1 MKLLQLLWLV
11 LFVLLLAA
19 CDTKPKLS
27 PLQSDSIVLAF
38 GASITRG
45 TGVSK
50 DKSYPAVLSQRLGIK
65 VINAGVPGEI
75 TEQGMVRLPGLLEQH
90 KPDLV
95 LISHGGN
102 DILRKVDART
112 TKQNLRQM
120 ILDVRASGAEVV
132 LIAIPK
138 LSLFASAAPFYEI
151 LSESLDVPVELDII
165 TSLQKSPK
173 YKSDTIHFN
182 VEGYAL
188 MAEAVETLLEQ
199 QGALRVLRP

>member
-11 LFVLLLAA
+11 SLVLLSAG

-27 PLQSDSIVLAF
+27 PLQSESIILAF
-38 GASITRG
+38 GASLTHG
-45 TGVSK
+45 TGASE
-50 DKSYPAVLSQRLGIK
+50 DKSYPAVLSQRLGLK

-75 TEQGMVRLPGLLEQH
+75 TGQGVVRLPGLLKQY

-102 DILRKVDART
+102 DILRNVDAGT
-112 TKQNLRQM
+112 TEQNLRQM
-120 ILDVRASGAEVV
+120 IHDVRASGAEVV

-138 LSLFASAAPFYEI
+138 PSLFASAAPFYET
-151 LSESLDVPVELDII
+151 LSESLEVPVELDIV

-188 MAEAVETLLEQ
+188 MAEAIETLLEQ
-199 QGALRVLRP
+199 QGALLTLRP

>member
-1 MKLLQLLWLV
+1 MKLLQLLWFM
-11 LFVLLLAA
+11 LFVLLAA
-19 CDTKPKLS
+19 CDAKPTLS

-38 GASITRG
+38 GAIITRG
-45 TGVSK
+45 TGVSE

-75 TEQGMVRLPGLLEQH
+75 TKQGVLRLPGLLAQH

-102 DILRKVDART
+102 DILRKVDAEIT
-112 TKQNLRQM
+112 EQNLRRM

-138 LSLFASAAPFYEI
+138 PSLFASAAPFYET
-151 LSESLDVPVELDII
+151 LSGSLDVPVELDIV

-173 YKSDTIHFN
+173 YKSDAIHFN
-182 VEGYAL
+182 VEGYAV

-199 QGALRVLRP
+199 QGALRALRP